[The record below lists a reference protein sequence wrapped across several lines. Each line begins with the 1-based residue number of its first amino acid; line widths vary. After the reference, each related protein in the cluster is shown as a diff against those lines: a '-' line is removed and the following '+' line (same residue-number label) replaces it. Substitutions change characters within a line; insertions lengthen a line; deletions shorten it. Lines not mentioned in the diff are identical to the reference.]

1 MHCSAGSPKNIQR
14 VQNDLDKFTQTIHII
29 PFLTAFVADIV
40 IEQKGSDAC
49 ANPDPAFLKDIVK
62 ESKKIVKEM
71 LCDALSFCNN
81 SRNTSRNELLSHL
94 EN

>member
-1 MHCSAGSPKNIQR
+1 MHCSAGSPKNIER

-29 PFLTAFVADIV
+29 PFLTAFVADIA

-49 ANPDPAFLKDIVK
+49 ANPDPAFLEDIVK

-71 LCDALSFCNN
+71 LRDALSFCNN

>member
-14 VQNDLDKFTQTIHII
+14 VQNDLDKFTQTIPII
-29 PFLTAFVADIV
+29 PFLVSLAADIV

-49 ANPDPAFLKDIVK
+49 ANPDPAFLKDVVK
-62 ESKKIVKEM
+62 ESKKIVKVM
-71 LCDALSFCNN
+71 LYDALSFCNN
-81 SRNTSRNELLSHL
+81 IENTSRNELLNHL

>member
-14 VQNDLDKFTQTIHII
+14 VQNDLDKFTQTIPII
-29 PFLTAFVADIV
+29 PFLVSLAADIV

-49 ANPDPAFLKDIVK
+49 ANPDPAFLKDVVK
-62 ESKKIVKEM
+62 ESKKIVKVM
-71 LCDALSFCNN
+71 LYDALSFCNN
-81 SRNTSRNELLSHL
+81 NENTSRNELLNHL

>member
-14 VQNDLDKFTQTIHII
+14 VQNDLDKFTQTIPII
-29 PFLTAFVADIV
+29 PFLVSLAADIV

-49 ANPDPAFLKDIVK
+49 ANPDPAFLKDVVK
-62 ESKKIVKEM
+62 ESKKIVKVM
-71 LCDALSFCNN
+71 LYDALSFCNN
-81 SRNTSRNELLSHL
+81 SENTSRNELLNHL

>member
-14 VQNDLDKFTQTIHII
+14 VQNDLDKFTQTIPII
-29 PFLTAFVADIV
+29 PFLVSLAADVV

-49 ANPDPAFLKDIVK
+49 ANPDPAFLKDVVK
-62 ESKKIVKEM
+62 ESKKIVKVM
-71 LCDALSFCNN
+71 LYDALSFCNN
-81 SRNTSRNELLSHL
+81 SENTSRNELLNHL